1 MSKSLQVLLEEHA
14 LDQIRQL
21 ARARRQNV
29 SALVRQA
36 LRAACEKPPS
46 TDAETKL
53 RAIRKAAQYSFPSGE
68 PQQMLAEIE
77 QGYLE

>member
-1 MSKSLQVLLEEHA
+1 MSKRLQVLLEEHELA
-14 LDQIRQL
+14 QIQQV
-21 ARARRQNV
+21 ARARRQTV

-46 TDAETKL
+46 RDAEVKL

-68 PQQMLAEIE
+68 PRQMLAEIE